1 MSGYYLHGHINGLS
15 FQWRFAND
23 CDFDRFLKLTCSL
36 ITMSLINRPRQMR
49 LVPLLDRAGSYEY
62 DPLSNMNMR
71 KVRSLAC
78 NVYGKRN
85 LLQLH

>member
-1 MSGYYLHGHINGLS
+1 MEIRYRLIV
-15 FQWRFAND
+15 ND

-36 ITMSLINRPRQMR
+36 ITTSLINRPHQMR
-49 LVPLLDRAGSYEY
+49 LVPVLDRAGSYEY
-62 DPLSNMNMR
+62 DPLSDMNMR
-71 KVRSLAC
+71 SLTC